1 MKRKAKH
8 SVPGSITA
16 VRRRAEV
23 VVKNQ
28 RFMADLKRSK
38 DLANLRVEHARLNSL
53 LHTQLMPGLR
63 QRVKERADTVSDL
76 LK

>member
-1 MKRKAKH
+1 M
-8 SVPGSITA
+8 VQ
-16 VRRRAEV
+16 
-23 VVKNQ
+23 KNQ
-28 RFMADLKRSK
+28 RFMGDLRRSK

-63 QRVKERADTVSDL
+63 ERVKERADTVSDL

>member
-1 MKRKAKH
+1 MRRRAKH
-8 SVPGSITA
+8 VVPGSITA

-23 VVKNQ
+23 VQKNQ
-28 RFMADLKRSK
+28 RFQADVRRSK

-63 QRVKERADTVSDL
+63 ERVKDRADTVSDL